1 MMAARERERER
12 KGGRLPREWD
22 RGDRGDRG
30 GGKVG
35 TLLKP
40 LESEDIDYELVL
52 MIEMWVCTSMLLI
65 LLE

>member
-12 KGGRLPREWD
+12 KGGWLSREW
-22 RGDRGDRG
+22 DRGDRG